1 MSQDHS
7 EASPLYATRDAM
19 HEGALSDEGYG
30 MAREHTVRSAD
41 GLGLFVRDYAPLQP
55 DLGLPVLCL
64 HGLTRNSSDFEV
76 VAPRIAELGRRVIAM
91 DVRGRGRSDWDA
103 TPARYTP
110 LTYAQDAV
118 KVLDQLGVD
127 RAVWLGTS
135 MGGLITMIAAATT
148 PDRVEAAILND
159 IGPVIDPRGIARILA
174 YVGKSE
180 PRTTWEDAAAA
191 VANLQGQAFP
201 GADADFWMTFAKRT
215 FRKRADG
222 RLELDYDPAI
232 SQPVAPGAPTPDM
245 RPVFKALEPIPTL
258 VVRGAL
264 SDILSRDGV
273 REMLAI
279 KDDLE
284 VAEVPNVGHAPTL
297 EEPSA
302 WLPIVD
308 FLARVN

>member
-1 MSQDHS
+1 
-7 EASPLYATRDAM
+7 
-19 HEGALSDEGYG
+19 
-30 MAREHTVRSAD
+30 MAREHVVRSAD
-41 GLGLFVRDYAPLQP
+41 GLGLFVRDYAPEDP
-55 DLGLPVLCL
+55 TLGLPVLCL
-64 HGLTRNSSDFEV
+64 HGLTRNSADFDV
-76 VAPRIAELGRRVIAM
+76 VAPRIAALGRRAIAM
-91 DVRGRGRSDWDA
+91 DVRGRGRSDWDG

-110 LTYAQDAV
+110 LTYAQDAIR
-118 KVLDQLGVD
+118 VLDQLKIE

-135 MGGLITMIAAATT
+135 MGGLITMITAATT

-180 PRTTWEDAAAA
+180 PRATWEDAAAA
-191 VANLQGQAFP
+191 VAMLQGQAFP
-201 GADADFWMTFAKRT
+201 GADAEFWMTFAKRT
-215 FRKRADG
+215 YRKRADG

-232 SQPVAPGAPTPDM
+232 AQPQTPGAAAPDM
-245 RPVFKALEPIPTL
+245 RPIFKALGPVPTL
-258 VVRGAL
+258 VLRGAI

-273 REMLAI
+273 AEMLAI

-284 VAEVPNVGHAPTL
+284 VAEVPGVGHAPTL

>member
-1 MSQDHS
+1 MSEES
-7 EASPLYATRDAM
+7 VLYATRDAR
-19 HEGALSDEGYG
+19 HEGPLSNEGHG
-30 MAREHTVRSAD
+30 MAGEITVRSAD
-41 GLGLFVRDYAPLQP
+41 GLGLFVRDYAPVEP
-55 DLGLPVLCL
+55 VLGAPVLCL
-64 HGLTRNSSDFEV
+64 HGLTRNSADFEL
-76 VAPRIAELGRRVIAM
+76 VAPRIADLGRRVIAM

-110 LTYAQDAV
+110 LTYAQDAIR
-118 KVLDQLGVD
+118 VLDHLKIE

-135 MGGLITMIAAATT
+135 MGGLITMIAAATA

-174 YVGKSE
+174 YVGKTE
-180 PRTTWEDAAAA
+180 PRATWEDAAAA

-215 FRKRADG
+215 YRKRADG

-232 SQPVAPGAPTPDM
+232 SQPVAPGAAPPDM
-245 RPVFKALEPIPTL
+245 RPVFKALEPVPTL
-258 VVRGAL
+258 VVRGAM

-273 REMLAI
+273 REMQAI

>member
-1 MSQDHS
+1 VSRGS
-7 EASPLYATRDAM
+7 TLYATRDAR
-19 HEGALSDEGYG
+19 HEGALSDEGQG
-30 MAREHTVRSAD
+30 MADEITVRSTD
-41 GLGLFVRDYAPLQP
+41 GLGLFVRDYAPVEP
-55 DLGLPVLCL
+55 VLGIPVLCL
-64 HGLTRNSSDFEV
+64 HGLTRNSADFEV
-76 VAPRIAELGRRVIAM
+76 VAPRIAELGRRAIAM

-110 LTYAQDAV
+110 LTYAQDAI
-118 KVLDQLGVD
+118 KVLDHLKID

-135 MGGLITMIAAATT
+135 MGGLITMIAAATA

-174 YVGKSE
+174 YVGKTE
-180 PRTTWEDAAAA
+180 PRATWEDAAAA
-191 VANLQGQAFP
+191 VAHLQGQAFP

-215 FRKRADG
+215 YRKRADG

-232 SQPVAPGAPTPDM
+232 SQPIAPGAATPDM

-273 REMLAI
+273 REMQAI
-279 KDDLE
+279 KEDLE